1 MSNEELK
8 ELSKLLNEFRDSI
21 DKDMYYRATDFE
33 ILKSFVQCA
42 IIQSKDITP
51 KG

>member
-1 MSNEELK
+1 MSEAELK
-8 ELSKLLNEFRDSI
+8 ELSELLREFRNTI
-21 DKDMYYRATDFE
+21 DEDMYYRATDFE

>member
-8 ELSKLLNEFRDSI
+8 ELSELLNEFRNTI
-21 DKDMYYRATDFE
+21 DEDMYYRATDFD

-42 IIQSKDITP
+42 IIKSKDITP